1 MKAVVF
7 AYNNIGCIGIEQ
19 LIKAGVTVQAVFTHA
34 DDPNE
39 NLWFRSVA
47 ETAAAL
53 GIPVF
58 APEDVNQPL
67 WAARIKK
74 LAPDFIFSFYYRKLI
89 GQSILS
95 VPKKGAYNLH
105 GSLLPKYRG
114 CAPLNWAVVNGEKES
129 GVTLHK
135 MTAKPDAGDIVA
147 QEKFAITDADTAKT
161 VHLKAAAAAEKMLA
175 KVLPAVLAGKAKAR
189 AQPPAFPRN
198 PRERLG
204 FPGPTQGEG

>member
-19 LIKAGVTVQAVFTHA
+19 LVKAGVTVQAVFTHA

-47 ETAAAL
+47 ETAASL

-58 APEDVNQPL
+58 APEDVNHPL
-67 WAARIKK
+67 WAGRIRKM
-74 LAPDFIFSFYYRKLI
+74 APDFIFSFYYRKVI
-89 GQSILS
+89 GKDILAI
-95 VPKKGAYNLH
+95 PKKGAFNLH

-114 CAPLNWAVVNGEKES
+114 CAPLNWAVINGEKES

-135 MTAKPDAGDIVA
+135 MTAKVDAGDIVA
-147 QEKFAITDADTAKT
+147 QEKFAIADSDTAKDA
-161 VHLKAAAAAEKMLA
+161 HLKAAAAAEQLLR
-175 KVLPAVLAGKAKAR
+175 KVLPSGLAGKAKGTKPAEKQ
-189 AQPPAFPRN
+189 AQN
-198 PRERLG
+198 
-204 FPGPTQGEG
+204 

>member
-19 LIKAGVTVQAVFTHA
+19 LVKAGVTVQAVFTHA

-58 APEDVNQPL
+58 APDDVNHPL

-74 LAPDFIFSFYYRKLI
+74 MAPDFIFSF
-89 GQSILS
+89 
-95 VPKKGAYNLH
+95 
-105 GSLLPKYRG
+105 
-114 CAPLNWAVVNGEKES
+114 
-129 GVTLHK
+129 
-135 MTAKPDAGDIVA
+135 
-147 QEKFAITDADTAKT
+147 
-161 VHLKAAAAAEKMLA
+161 
-175 KVLPAVLAGKAKAR
+175 
-189 AQPPAFPRN
+189 
-198 PRERLG
+198 
-204 FPGPTQGEG
+204 